1 LIINENHIEIYGFF
15 INKSLKIFLFQK
27 YSISLHKIKYMKM
40 KFGSTRFV
48 FVFNKFVIKF
58 PIPVYRRC
66 LYGLLSNI
74 EENYKYHNKNEGIF
88 CPIYF
93 CFPLGLFLIMK
104 KAEEITKDEFS
115 KLPPIFSI
123 NEDFYLPNIGKIEN
137 NYYYVDY
144 GVKQI
149 TIRKSKITKYIKRI
163 LKINQK

>member
-1 LIINENHIEIYGFF
+1 MML
-15 INKSLKIFLFQK
+15 
-27 YSISLHKIKYMKM
+27 

-58 PIPVYRRC
+58 PIPIYRRF

-74 EENYKYHNKNEGIF
+74 EENYKYKHNNVDGIF

-93 CFPLGLFLIMK
+93 CFPFGLFLIMK
-104 KAEEITKDEFS
+104 KADEISKDEFS

-123 NEDFYLPNIGKIEN
+123 NEDFFLPNVGKIEN
-137 NYYYVDY
+137 KYYYVDY

-149 TIRKSKITKYIKRI
+149 VSKKSKITKYIKKT